1 MDAAHK
7 TMGSNERITNMRTE
21 HYIGFLIEKDLFDHS
36 SESAM
41 SLSEDLKQLKTGD
54 LIRAF
59 YKFREEMLSAIDVE
73 INNECEKM
81 IGVSDWFEEAVSVFQ
96 LLRECERRGLALD
109 KF

>member
-1 MDAAHK
+1 ME
-7 TMGSNERITNMRTE
+7 SNERITNMRTE

-59 YKFREEMLSAIDVE
+59 YQFRQEMLDTIVYEETNNKLMDYCYDIDEKAI
-73 INNECEKM
+73 
-81 IGVSDWFEEAVSVFQ
+81 SVYQ